1 MTIDKRVASEMDLQR
16 KVACLLLVNNQLVR
30 KTLYRFNDALL
41 LSASI
46 LLNATVFCLRPPI
59 YSGVKTP
66 ATDELRRGALVC
78 IWPLYDTEN

>member
-16 KVACLLLVNNQLVR
+16 KVACLF
-30 KTLYRFNDALL
+30 YRFNDALL

-78 IWPLYDTEN
+78 LWPLYDTEN